1 MTQVQCCIQPYKQ
14 QFTNRKMFSQTCKN
28 LGMMLKKNDDVEGSK
43 SKIYVKYFL
52 KNGDVKQNIY
62 ASLST

>member
-1 MTQVQCCIQPYKQ
+1 
-14 QFTNRKMFSQTCKN
+14 
-28 LGMMLKKNDDVEGSK
+28 MLKKNDDVEGSK